1 MKWICLSDRQLSRLD
16 STYAACWAISPH
28 DAGQCCLE
36 MARRLSS
43 VLYYDSTLISA
54 SRILFCVSLNFRI
67 PKPRK
72 SPYGTHIKLLYG
84 EGSSRSAHKKITT
97 VTQVNAEAF
106 ITKDRSF
113 GPFVFLI
120 LKYVPTIPPKIPIAE
135 PAIAAIVQG
144 CIAGPFKVRDHET

>member
-1 MKWICLSDRQLSRLD
+1 MRVALRGRTTALTGPRQVKLALQSRPIRGSVSNAWLCRVLG
-16 STYAACWAISPH
+16 YAKGSIDALLRSRQERDLH
-28 DAGQCCLE
+28 DNTLCTGTTKIPTPA
-36 MARRLSS
+36 
-43 VLYYDSTLISA
+43 LYHDPTLVSA
-54 SRILFCVSLNFRI
+54 SRIRFCVSLNFRI
-67 PKPRK
+67 PNPRR

-120 LKYVPTIPPKIPIAE
+120 LK
-135 PAIAAIVQG
+135 
-144 CIAGPFKVRDHET
+144 